1 MLICMLYNKNAAI
14 IKLFHNYYYYYWWVI
29 ITGTMSSVRKPIKYY
44 VHAAQQTILENCL
57 CKRGDTLHYLADT
70 LEKKCVI

>member
-1 MLICMLYNKNAAI
+1 
-14 IKLFHNYYYYYWWVI
+14 
-29 ITGTMSSVRKPIKYY
+29 MSSVRKPIKYY